1 MKRQWNRIELVT
13 ILYSGQAYTIQTGRG
28 GRSMTIP
35 PADKSLL
42 GRAAPCC
49 GSVVNVPQDLRFLTG
64 TFTRRSARAPVLHI
78 SDVAAFVGANSNDIM
93 PPSTRRVDAV
103 ACPRARDRSQGR
115 SPPGAT
121 SPRKLPPPLWPQT
134 STWQL
139 LALRYG
145 PNFGGS
151 RATPS

>member
-1 MKRQWNRIELVT
+1 MQTLIVCFFKTHLLQSFIVKSQRNRVELVT
-13 ILYSGQAYTIQTGRG
+13 RPDSGQAYTIQTGRG

-49 GSVVNVPQDLRFLTG
+49 GSEVNVPQDLRFLTG

-93 PPSTRRVDAV
+93 PPSRIGDFRLNTDAT
-103 ACPRARDRSQGR
+103 G
-115 SPPGAT
+115 
-121 SPRKLPPPLWPQT
+121 K
-134 STWQL
+134 
-139 LALRYG
+139 RYVQ
-145 PNFGGS
+145 
-151 RATPS
+151 